1 MRNPGIRSYSIRMF
15 TARRFLNTLG
25 ALGAACASCT
35 WAPPL
40 FSSYPFM
47 LGVASGYPSP
57 TSVALWTR
65 LMGPLEPG
73 AIAVRWEIAADDAM
87 RNIVASGE
95 AAAEPRWSHSV
106 HVEAAGLQA

>member
-15 TARRFLNTLG
+15 TRRRFLKTLG

-35 WAPPL
+35 WAQPR

-73 AIAVRWEIAADDAM
+73 AIAVRLEIAADDVI
-87 RNIVASGE
+87 RTTVASGK
-95 AAAEPRWSHSV
+95 AAADT
-106 HVEAAGLQA
+106 GGCN